1 MGRGC
6 RLTDVLVSCGRRAV
20 PQAML
25 PRLQD
30 AFPHLAV
37 DWARWPDVQWP
48 EPECSCRTV
57 EKRGAVKRQQEEDY
71 AVRWP
76 LRVTQG
82 RPKVRGASA
91 GAWGKGGGMAGGVWP
106 RTSAADTLP
115 QIGLCMERV
124 NECERPK
131 MRGAAGEG
139 AAWAVR
145 YTFRMA
151 GWAGTRV
158 AGVVYTVWFS
168 GLQGWFSGG

>member
-1 MGRGC
+1 MECGYRRIDGP
-6 RLTDVLVSCGRRAV
+6 LSCGRRSP

-37 DWARWPDVQWP
+37 DWARWPEVQWP

-82 RPKVRGASA
+82 RPKVRGACA
-91 GAWGKGGGMAGGVWP
+91 GEGPKGGGRLEAWGLGP
-106 RTSAADTLP
+106 GLP
-115 QIGLCMERV
+115 SVQ
-124 NECERPK
+124 NT
-131 MRGAAGEG
+131 ANA
-139 AAWAVR
+139 
-145 YTFRMA
+145 
-151 GWAGTRV
+151 
-158 AGVVYTVWFS
+158 
-168 GLQGWFSGG
+168 